1 MASEF
6 KFKNINIKNKKIF
19 FVFLLTFCSI
29 FIGKFLWSKINIPF
43 PENISIKGE
52 YFYKKHHQLNDIL
65 RFIIFIT
72 IPLFISI
79 FFFWRLKIFNFK
91 NIFLIIKKNKIK
103 EKSNYTKKFLF
114 FLTALIFIDLIC
126 IELYFGET
134 DVFHEGQYLTG
145 AFNTLYDKNFFSN
158 SALYVGFFFEILS
171 GHLTNTIFGNLNI
184 SGLRLF
190 LQILNQLT
198 MLCMVILIWN
208 IAKYQKINNKRKEF
222 FFIILS
228 LVVIYLFK
236 NSNFSSRDLPSIL
249 FLIFLINYIYS
260 KKYIY
265 LVLISGACVL
275 SFLYSVDRAA
285 FINFTLI
292 FFLIFLVIQKKY
304 KDIILLLITYIFFWF
319 IIYLIFGQTEFSLF
333 LNDTL
338 KVYKQSGLIQGIP
351 YPEPFSADKISPRG
365 TKSLIIVLISSLAI
379 TFLILSKNRVNNSL
393 KVFFFFLF
401 LISLTSFNIALSR
414 SDAPHIK
421 SGESFSLFFLI
432 TFVIFLL
439 LYKKNILNKFRLIDF
454 FDRKKYLKTITVILI
469 FFLISKT
476 NINNILNIDRF
487 KKYIFLDDL
496 ELINNKYKSLVIKLD
511 DLIKDSNCIQIFT
524 HDVILPY
531 LLRKKTCTR
540 YYMTIT
546 IGDFSDQ
553 TNYINELNK
562 KKALY
567 ILTDGDHFLN
577 YYYPVKE
584 HFNLIYEYINN
595 KYEKKQQLDTWI
607 LYKKK

>member
-1 MASEF
+1 MVLEF

-19 FVFLLTFCSI
+19 LVFLLTFCSI
-29 FIGKFLWSKINIPF
+29 FIGKFLWGKINIPF

-52 YFYKKHHQLNDIL
+52 YFYKKHHQLNDII

-72 IPLFISI
+72 IPIFIST

-91 NIFLIIKKNKIK
+91 NIFLIIKKNKIE
-103 EKSNYTKKFLF
+103 EKSHYTKKFLF
-114 FLTALIFIDLIC
+114 FLSALIFIDLIC
-126 IELYFGET
+126 IKLYFGET

-158 SALYVGFFFEILS
+158 TASYVGFFFEILS
-171 GHLTNTIFGNLNI
+171 GHLTNDIFGNLNI

-228 LVVIYLFK
+228 LIVIYLFK

-249 FLIFLINYIYS
+249 FLIFLINYVYS

-265 LVLISGACVL
+265 LVLISSACVL

-292 FFLIFLVIQKKY
+292 FFLIFLIIQKKY
-304 KDIILLLITYIFFWF
+304 KDIILLLITYFFFWF

-351 YPEPFSADKISPRG
+351 YPEPFSADKISARG
-365 TKSLIIVLISSLAI
+365 TKSLIIVLISGLAI

-393 KVFFFFLF
+393 KVFFFFFF

-414 SDAPHIK
+414 SDSSHIK

-432 TFVIFLL
+432 TFVIFSI
-439 LYKKNILNKFRLIDF
+439 LYKKNVLNKFRLIEF

-487 KKYIFLDDL
+487 KKYISLDDL
-496 ELINNKYKSLVIKLD
+496 EFVNNKYKSLVIKLD
-511 DLIKDSNCIQIFT
+511 NLVKDSNCIQIFT
-524 HDVILPY
+524 HDAILPY

-540 YYMTIT
+540 HYMTIT
-546 IGDFSDQ
+546 IGDLSDQ
-553 TNYINELNK
+553 VNYINELDK

-577 YYYPVKE
+577 YYYPVNE
-584 HFNLIYEYINN
+584 YFNLIYEYINN
-595 KYEKKQQLDTWI
+595 KYEKKQQLGSWI
-607 LYKKK
+607 LNKIK